1 MDNTADTIKA
11 SNTNNNGVVDTSAS
25 SEQEKNI
32 ISSTK
37 AEDNSVLETE
47 QTFNQIE
54 NALFVILKSIKKKNP
69 ESFRIRR
76 VKGTEH
82 KYTIEFF
89 KETSLEELIKQKT
102 LENIKKKKVMYS
114 SFDFNKML
122 FTLTL
127 TGIDYPIE
135 MKFKKL
141 NGGYSRIICDIC
153 RAIGE
158 RKKISREV
166 IEKDLR
172 EKYAKELGK
181 DNRVKNIPDCLTK
194 FFKPLGEPLIRDL
207 LFEYRG
213 GKLKYKKNVYIK
225 DLKQMGIKS
234 LIIKD
239 REYAFD
245 FDKGMWVEQDDFTQL
260 SPKEKGKRRFHRLA

>member
-1 MDNTADTIKA
+1 MDNTADTIEA
-11 SNTNNNGVVDTSAS
+11 TNTNNNGVVNTSAC
-25 SEQEKNI
+25 SEQAKNI

-37 AEDNSVLETE
+37 AEDNSVSETE
-47 QTFNQIE
+47 QPFSRME
-54 NALFVILKSIKKKNP
+54 NALLTIFKNIKENSP

-76 VKGTEH
+76 VKGSEH

-89 KETSLEELIKQKT
+89 KETSLEELLKQKT

-114 SFDFNKML
+114 SFDFKKML
-122 FTLTL
+122 LILTL

-141 NGGYSRIICDIC
+141 NGGYSRIVCDIY
-153 RAIGE
+153 RALGK
-158 RKKISREV
+158 RKKMSNED
-166 IEKDLR
+166 IEKNLK

-194 FFKPLGEPLIRDL
+194 FLKPLGEPLIRDL
-207 LFEYRG
+207 LFECRG
-213 GKLKYKKNVYIK
+213 GKLIYKKNVYIK

-245 FDKGMWVEQDDFTQL
+245 FDKGIWVEQDDFTQL
-260 SPKEKGKRRFHRLA
+260 SLKERRKRRSHRLV